1 MKSGKYRFIKGENVN
16 PHWVIENYYM
26 VSRDGV
32 ILNTKTGNLIYPNK
46 KTGKVTLNANND
58 YYTVQSHNG
67 RANFNIKNIIAATFN
82 NEFTYGK
89 HIK

>member
-1 MKSGKYRFIKGENVN
+1 
-16 PHWVIENYYM
+16 M

-58 YYTVQSHNG
+58 HYTVQSHCG

-82 NEFTYGK
+82 NEFAYCK

>member
-26 VSRDGV
+26 VSEDGV

-46 KTGKVTLNANND
+46 ETGKVSLN
-58 YYTVQSHNG
+58 VQFYG
-67 RANFNIKNIIAATFN
+67 VRANFNIKNIIAATFN
-82 NEFTYGK
+82 NEYTYRK

>member
-1 MKSGKYRFIKGENVN
+1 MKSGKYRLIKGENVN
-16 PHWVIENYYM
+16 PNWIIRQYYM
-26 VSRDGV
+26 VSEDGF

-46 KTGKVTLNANND
+46 KTGKVTLNAD
-58 YYTVQSHNG
+58 CKWYTFQSSNG

-82 NEFTYGK
+82 NEFTYRK